1 MAYTFSMS
9 RRLTGIS
16 HQIMAVCTA
25 LTFLSGCVPG
35 GEADPVLGEGPGSIY
50 LTVNGL
56 APQGNPQLVL
66 TGPDGFEQAVTH
78 GGALT
83 GLPLGNYV
91 VRYLPT
97 TVDGDHWAPN
107 PESQTILV
115 SAAGVSVPIAVSY
128 RLVSGA
134 VDLRTPGLPAGTQP
148 MVRVTGPDG
157 FDREVLGGTVLRG
170 LVPGSYTLSPLPAQ
184 SGSAVYR
191 PTLPTTSVA
200 VVISETPVAAE
211 LAYSRVLGSLDVQ
224 VDGLPSGATAQ
235 YTVAGPGNFS
245 RQYTGAT
252 TLTALDPG
260 AYTVTPAA
268 VVWQGNSWTTPLPV
282 IPVQVDSG
290 TVTVQL
296 THQIAT
302 GSLAVDVE
310 GLPAGVTAQ
319 AVRVTGP
326 GGFQQDL
333 VASQQWAGLA
343 PGSYTVTATAVQNDV
358 HHYVP
363 NQTNQV
369 VTVGPGTNVTRA
381 AVRYTESF
389 GALTI
394 AISGLP
400 DGVAGRV
407 VVIGNSFADT
417 VTSTT
422 TLTNLVPGT
431 YSLVATN
438 VTNAGTVH
446 SPSPSSQAAVV
457 VAGATASKSVVY
469 AATAPTTGSLTVTV
483 SGLPNGG
490 AAAIAVTG
498 PDGFNTTITE
508 TTTLTGLVP
517 GGYFVAAANAV
528 VSGTSFTP
536 DPTMQPATVT
546 AGATVTTAVAYA
558 LTPPTT
564 GALTVTIS
572 GLPGATAAAV
582 TVTGPGGFTRSVTQT
597 TTIGDL
603 VPGTYTLGATA
614 VTVSGSSYEPTPTSQ
629 SAAITAGTT
638 VTKAIAYAI
647 PAPTT
652 GSLTITVTG
661 LPGAT
666 AAAVA
671 VSGPGGYTRAV
682 TQTTTLTDLAP
693 GTYAIGAANITV
705 SGTTYQAAPASQTAA
720 ITAGAT
726 TTSTVTYVAAVPT
739 TGALTVTLSGLP
751 GLTAG
756 AVTVTGPGSFT
767 RAVTQTTTITGLAPG
782 SYTIAAANITS
793 ESIGYQPTPTSQS
806 ATVSAG
812 ATASATVT
820 YALVV
825 SGPQVTLNSGIHY
838 QTMDMWET
846 SLRMWEQ
853 DKINNRFA
861 PSIETYSTA
870 VANYLVDSVGIN
882 GVRLQVN
889 SGLENPRDD
898 WTPFYNGT
906 MSYTDWSPGRYEKVN
921 DNNDPN
927 SANLAGFQFGPF
939 DYQVEQMILPLK
951 ARLAARGEQLHINV
965 NYLDFMWNA
974 ARQGSLN
981 HATNPAEFAEFV
993 LVFFVRLRDRYGITP
1008 DAFEMILEPENTISW
1023 SGDNIGRGLVAVAAR
1038 LAANGFHPQ
1047 FIAPSTTAMD
1057 HAVPYF
1063 NSLLTIP
1070 GAGNL
1075 VSTLAYHRYGG
1086 ESEANAVLIRNAA
1099 AARGIK
1105 TAMLEKVGAGI
1116 DELMEDLTVA
1126 HVSAWQQWGMADESG
1141 HADAGAYYL
1150 RVNLGQS
1157 PSSAI
1162 SMASRTKLLAHVF
1175 RSVRRGAVRI
1185 GSSSTAGNHVT
1196 AAFINPDGRWAAIVR
1211 ARNNGGPVTI
1221 NGLPAGQYEVRFTS
1235 DAGVTTAATTVT
1247 VSGAYATTLPA
1258 AGILSVRGVP

>member
-1 MAYTFSMS
+1 M
-9 RRLTGIS
+9 
-16 HQIMAVCTA
+16 
-25 LTFLSGCVPG
+25 
-35 GEADPVLGEGPGSIY
+35 
-50 LTVNGL
+50 
-56 APQGNPQLVL
+56 
-66 TGPDGFEQAVTH
+66 
-78 GGALT
+78 
-83 GLPLGNYV
+83 
-91 VRYLPT
+91 
-97 TVDGDHWAPN
+97 
-107 PESQTILV
+107 
-115 SAAGVSVPIAVSY
+115 
-128 RLVSGA
+128 
-134 VDLRTPGLPAGTQP
+134 
-148 MVRVTGPDG
+148 
-157 FDREVLGGTVLRG
+157 
-170 LVPGSYTLSPLPAQ
+170 
-184 SGSAVYR
+184 
-191 PTLPTTSVA
+191 
-200 VVISETPVAAE
+200 
-211 LAYSRVLGSLDVQ
+211 
-224 VDGLPSGATAQ
+224 
-235 YTVAGPGNFS
+235 
-245 RQYTGAT
+245 
-252 TLTALDPG
+252 
-260 AYTVTPAA
+260 
-268 VVWQGNSWTTPLPV
+268 
-282 IPVQVDSG
+282 
-290 TVTVQL
+290 
-296 THQIAT
+296 
-302 GSLAVDVE
+302 
-310 GLPAGVTAQ
+310 
-319 AVRVTGP
+319 
-326 GGFQQDL
+326 
-333 VASQQWAGLA
+333 
-343 PGSYTVTATAVQNDV
+343 
-358 HHYVP
+358 
-363 NQTNQV
+363 
-369 VTVGPGTNVTRA
+369 
-381 AVRYTESF
+381 
-389 GALTI
+389 
-394 AISGLP
+394 
-400 DGVAGRV
+400 
-407 VVIGNSFADT
+407 
-417 VTSTT
+417 
-422 TLTNLVPGT
+422 
-431 YSLVATN
+431 
-438 VTNAGTVH
+438 
-446 SPSPSSQAAVV
+446 
-457 VAGATASKSVVY
+457 
-469 AATAPTTGSLTVTV
+469 
-483 SGLPNGG
+483 
-490 AAAIAVTG
+490 
-498 PDGFNTTITE
+498 
-508 TTTLTGLVP
+508 
-517 GGYFVAAANAV
+517 
-528 VSGTSFTP
+528 
-536 DPTMQPATVT
+536 
-546 AGATVTTAVAYA
+546 
-558 LTPPTT
+558 
-564 GALTVTIS
+564 
-572 GLPGATAAAV
+572 
-582 TVTGPGGFTRSVTQT
+582 TVTGPGGFTRFVTQT

-629 SAAITAGTT
+629 TAAITAGTT

-652 GSLTITVTG
+652 GSLADHSSR

-882 GVRLQVN
+882 GVGLQVN

-1099 AARGIK
+1099 AARGM

-1126 HVSAWQQWGMADESG
+1126 HVSAWQQWGMAEMNPARPRGRRRLLPPREPGAVAEQRDLDGEPDE
-1141 HADAGAYYL
+1141 AAGACL
-1150 RVNLGQS
+1150 PERAPRCG
-1157 PSSAI
+1157 
-1162 SMASRTKLLAHVF
+1162 AH
-1175 RSVRRGAVRI
+1175 RQLEHRRQPRD
-1185 GSSSTAGNHVT
+1185 GS
-1196 AAFINPDGRWAAIVR
+1196 AFINPDGRWAAIVR